1 VNAYML
7 QVRLDEGAVK
17 DVNCEYVRMLP
28 PSFLNLSSNGFDAFT
43 KEKTKEAP
51 SNTYASSKN
60 KPNILLGKAHL
71 GFKINCICVGYDPL
85 LSHQKLSN
93 IIFPSNFYQCSIFSI
108 LKAK

>member
-1 VNAYML
+1 ML

-28 PSFLNLSSNGFDAFT
+28 PSFLNLTNGFATFS

-71 GFKINCICVGYDPL
+71 CFKLIDFGHITPCHHHTKNLTSTFLFLV
-85 LSHQKLSN
+85 
-93 IIFPSNFYQCSIFSI
+93 FYKHSIFSV

>member
-1 VNAYML
+1 MNAYML

-28 PSFLNLSSNGFDAFT
+28 PSFLNLSSNGFAAFS

-71 GFKINCICVGYDPL
+71 GFKINCICV
-85 LSHQKLSN
+85 
-93 IIFPSNFYQCSIFSI
+93 
-108 LKAK
+108 

>member
-28 PSFLNLSSNGFDAFT
+28 PSFLNLSSNGFDAFS

-71 GFKINCICVGYDPL
+71 GFKIICLWAYYPL
-85 LSHQKLSN
+85 ASSH
-93 IIFPSNFYQCSIFSI
+93 
-108 LKAK
+108 

>member
-1 VNAYML
+1 MNAYML

-28 PSFLNLSSNGFDAFT
+28 PSFLNLSSNGFDAFS

-71 GFKINCICVGYDPL
+71 GSK
-85 LSHQKLSN
+85 
-93 IIFPSNFYQCSIFSI
+93 
-108 LKAK
+108 